1 MRKLSFLSILF
12 ITTVISNVYPE
23 INEAQKKIIKS
34 QIILIHEGMV
44 SEKEVF
50 RKAKLFDKEGIL
62 GIGKSEMSQ
71 EEFKSFLNKESL
83 HFGY

>member
-1 MRKLSFLSILF
+1 MRKLSFLNILF
-12 ITTVISNVYPE
+12 LLIVINNVYSE

-71 EEFKSFLNKESL
+71 EEFKSFLDKESL

>member
-1 MRKLSFLSILF
+1 MRKLSFLNILF
-12 ITTVISNVYPE
+12 LLIVISDVYSE

-50 RKAKLFDKEGIL
+50 RKAKLFDKDPDVTLYCMQNQIYV
-62 GIGKSEMSQ
+62 
-71 EEFKSFLNKESL
+71 FN
-83 HFGY
+83 

>member
-1 MRKLSFLSILF
+1 MKKLSFLSILF
-12 ITTVISNVYPE
+12 FLIAMYNVYPE

-44 SEKEVF
+44 SEQEVF

-71 EEFKSFLNKESL
+71 KEFESFLNKESL

>member
-1 MRKLSFLSILF
+1 MKGLTFLSFLFFLV
-12 ITTVISNVYPE
+12 VINYSYAE

-44 SEKEVF
+44 SEKDVF
-50 RKAKLFDKEGIL
+50 KKAKMFDKEGIF
-62 GIGKSEMSQ
+62 GIGKTEMSK
-71 EEFKSFLNKESL
+71 EEFKSFLDKESL

>member
-1 MRKLSFLSILF
+1 MKGLTFLSILF
-12 ITTVISNVYPE
+12 FLIIINSSYAE

-44 SEKEVF
+44 SERDVF
-50 RKAKLFDKEGIL
+50 KKAKMFDKEGII
-62 GIGKSEMSQ
+62 GIGKTEMSK
-71 EEFKSFLNKESL
+71 EEFNSFLDKESL

>member
-1 MRKLSFLSILF
+1 MKSLTFLSVFFLIAIN
-12 ITTVISNVYPE
+12 ITCAE

-44 SEKEVF
+44 SEKDVF
-50 RKAKLFDKEGIL
+50 RKAKMFDKEGIL
-62 GIGKSEMSQ
+62 GIGKSEMSK

>member
-12 ITTVISNVYPE
+12 LLIVISNVYPE
-23 INEAQKKIIKS
+23 MNEAQKKIIKS

-62 GIGKSEMSQ
+62 GIGKSEMSRD
-71 EEFKSFLNKESL
+71 EFKSFLDKESL

>member
-1 MRKLSFLSILF
+1 MRKLSFLNILF
-12 ITTVISNVYPE
+12 LLIVINNVYSE

-71 EEFKSFLNKESL
+71 EEFKSILDKESL

>member
-1 MRKLSFLSILF
+1 MKGLTFLIILF
-12 ITTVISNVYPE
+12 FLILINSSYSE
-23 INEAQKKIIKS
+23 INEAQKTIIKN

-50 RKAKLFDKEGIL
+50 KKAKLFDKKGIL
-62 GIGKSEMSQ
+62 GMGKTEMS
-71 EEFKSFLNKESL
+71 EKEFNSFLEKESL

>member
-1 MRKLSFLSILF
+1 MRKLSFLNILF
-12 ITTVISNVYPE
+12 LLIVISDVYSE

-44 SEKEVF
+44 SEQEVF

-71 EEFKSFLNKESL
+71 KEFESFLNKESL

>member
-12 ITTVISNVYPE
+12 FLIAMYNVYPE

-44 SEKEVF
+44 SEQEVF

-71 EEFKSFLNKESL
+71 KEFESFLNKESL

>member
-1 MRKLSFLSILF
+1 MKKLSFLSILF
-12 ITTVISNVYPE
+12 FLIVISDVYTE
-23 INEAQKKIIKS
+23 MNEAQKKIIKS

-62 GIGKSEMSQ
+62 GIGKSEMSR
-71 EEFKSFLNKESL
+71 EEFKAFLDKESL

>member
-1 MRKLSFLSILF
+1 MKSLAFQGVLFFLMIINFS
-12 ITTVISNVYPE
+12 YAE

-44 SEKEVF
+44 SEKDVF
-50 RKAKLFDKEGIL
+50 KKAKMFDKGGIF
-62 GIGKSEMSQ
+62 GIGKTEMSK
-71 EEFKSFLNKESL
+71 EEFKSFLDKESL

>member
-12 ITTVISNVYPE
+12 PLIVISNAYPE
-23 INEAQKKIIKS
+23 INEAQQKIIKS

>member
-1 MRKLSFLSILF
+1 MKGLTFINILLFLIMINLS
-12 ITTVISNVYPE
+12 YAE

-44 SEKEVF
+44 SERDVF
-50 RKAKLFDKEGIL
+50 KKAKMFDKEGIF
-62 GIGKSEMSQ
+62 GIGKTEMSK
-71 EEFKSFLNKESL
+71 EEFNSFLDKESL

>member
-1 MRKLSFLSILF
+1 MKSLTFLSVLF
-12 ITTVISNVYPE
+12 FLIIVNFSYAE

-44 SEKEVF
+44 SERDVF
-50 RKAKLFDKEGIL
+50 KKAKMFDKEGIF
-62 GIGKSEMSQ
+62 GVGKTEMSK
-71 EEFKSFLNKESL
+71 EEFNSFLDKESI

>member
-1 MRKLSFLSILF
+1 MRKLSFLSISFFL
-12 ITTVISNVYPE
+12 IAIYNVYPE

-44 SEKEVF
+44 SEQEVF

-62 GIGKSEMSQ
+62 GVGKSEMSQ
-71 EEFKSFLNKESL
+71 EEFESFLNKESL

>member
-1 MRKLSFLSILF
+1 MRKLSFLNILF
-12 ITTVISNVYPE
+12 LLIVISDVYSE

-71 EEFKSFLNKESL
+71 EEFESFLNKESL

>member
-12 ITTVISNVYPE
+12 LLIAISNPYSE

-71 EEFKSFLNKESL
+71 KEFESFLNKESL

>member
-1 MRKLSFLSILF
+1 MRKLSFLNILF
-12 ITTVISNVYPE
+12 LLIVISDVYSE

-71 EEFKSFLNKESL
+71 EEFKSFLDKESL

>member
-12 ITTVISNVYPE
+12 PLIVISNAYPE
-23 INEAQKKIIKS
+23 INEAQQKIIKS

-62 GIGKSEMSQ
+62 GIGKSEMSRD
-71 EEFKSFLNKESL
+71 EFKSFLDKASL

>member
-12 ITTVISNVYPE
+12 PLIVISNVYPE
-23 INEAQKKIIKS
+23 MNEAQKKIIKS

>member
-1 MRKLSFLSILF
+1 MKGLTFLSILF
-12 ITTVISNVYPE
+12 FLIIINSSYAE

-50 RKAKLFDKEGIL
+50 RKAKLFDKEGVF
-62 GIGKSEMSQ
+62 GIGSTEMSE
-71 EEFKSFLNKESL
+71 EEFDKFFDQQSL
-83 HFGY
+83 HLGY

>member
-1 MRKLSFLSILF
+1 MRSLSLISAIFYLF
-12 ITTVISNVYPE
+12 ISNNVNAE
-23 INEAQKKIIKS
+23 INAAQKKIIKS

-71 EEFKSFLNKESL
+71 EEFKSFLKKESL

>member
-1 MRKLSFLSILF
+1 
-12 ITTVISNVYPE
+12 
-23 INEAQKKIIKS
+23 
-34 QIILIHEGMV
+34 MV

-71 EEFKSFLNKESL
+71 EEFKSFLDKESL

>member
-1 MRKLSFLSILF
+1 MKGLTFLNVLF
-12 ITTVISNVYPE
+12 FLIIVNSPYAD

-34 QIILIHEGMV
+34 QIILIHEGMI
-44 SEKEVF
+44 SEKDVF
-50 RKAKLFDKEGIL
+50 KKAKMFDKEGIF
-62 GIGKSEMSQ
+62 GIGKTEMSK